1 MTDSAT
7 GLLEAGLE
15 LARLAGA
22 SALRHFRR
30 EIAVERK
37 QDGSPVTIADREAER
52 DAREWIARR
61 FPGDAILGEEFGASP
76 GTSGRCWLIDPVD
89 GTRSFV
95 RGVPLWGSLVAIV
108 DHDTVLAG
116 AAVYPAVGEELAAA
130 PGQGAWHNGRRA
142 RVSPVSELSDATVL
156 VTDERG
162 FRDPG
167 ARRAWHR
174 LAGQAGTAR
183 TWGDCYGYLLVATGR
198 AEVMV
203 DARLNPWDA
212 ACFVPI
218 IAEAGGT
225 MTDLRGTG
233 GWNLPDAIATNAAIG
248 AAARRC
254 FAG

>member
-1 MTDSAT
+1 MTGPAP
-7 GLLEAGLE
+7 GLLEAALE
-15 LARLAGA
+15 LARCAGE

-37 QDGSPVTIADREAER
+37 ADGSPVTIADRDAER
-52 DAREWIARR
+52 LAREWIARR
-61 FPGDAILGEEFGASP
+61 FPADAILGEEFGATA

-95 RGVPLWGSLVAIV
+95 RGVPLWGTLVAIV
-108 DHDTVLAG
+108 EHDTVLAG

-130 PGQGAWHNGRRA
+130 PGQGTWHNGRRS
-142 RVSPVSELSDATVL
+142 RVSQVGELAEATVL
-156 VTDERG
+156 VTDEYG
-162 FRDPG
+162 FRDSA

-203 DARLNPWDA
+203 DARLNPWDS

-218 IAEAGGT
+218 ITEAGGT
-225 MTDLRGTG
+225 MTDLRGAG

-248 AAARRC
+248 AAARQC